1 METTEITSPA
11 VIPMDQDVVLSW
23 KTSNQEIQCYEIC
36 IGASPGIW
44 DQFSAR
50 IGKNVRAIKLPE
62 LSPDIKSL
70 FVEFSYI
77 IPSESTSSHH
87 EDFESV
93 VLHEAWK
100 ISRV

>member
-11 VIPMDQDVVLSW
+11 VIPMDQDVVVSW
-23 KTSNQEIQCYEIC
+23 KTSDQQILGFEIC
-36 IGASPGIW
+36 IGTSQGKW

-50 IGKNVRAIKLPE
+50 IGKDVRAIKLPE

-77 IPSESTSSHH
+77 IPSESTLHH
-87 EDFESV
+87 KDFESV